1 MSYELVSRMS
11 WYPESDETLVHR
23 GRVSFATGRA
33 EKVAGMRWFRDETGR
48 DLGAEL
54 PGWPEGPVY
63 TPRSDA
69 TARTNKAVWG
79 IGKAVVVV
87 AAMAINAVS
96 NANPDVDLG
105 DGARPTDPARE
116 AEDFPVLVAAA
127 GTLARTLPYQLDP
140 DRRGKLYTT
149 ELAVTDRRLVV
160 LWTNVGAGVAP
171 VLLWEAPRDVLD
183 TVVKH
188 AFGSTGSDVSF
199 VFTDGSR
206 ARLALE
212 SPAVA
217 IQLTHELCPAARV
230 EMSELALK
238 KLKSRAEPTKLEHIW
253 EAVTQDD
260 GEVLAQRVLFVK
272 GKQLRTRHYHITE
285 WVGEQPGDPDDSS
298 D

>member
-1 MSYELVSRMS
+1 MS
-11 WYPESDETLVHR
+11 WYPEPDETVVHR
-23 GRVSFATGRA
+23 GRASFATGRA

-87 AAMAINAVS
+87 AAMAVNAVS

-116 AEDFPVLVAAA
+116 TEDFPVLVAAA
-127 GTLARTLPYQLDP
+127 GTLARTLPHRLDP

-160 LWTNVGAGVAP
+160 VGTDVGAGQAP

-188 AFGSTGSDVSF
+188 AFGSAGSDVSF

-206 ARLALE
+206 ARLALQDV
-212 SPAVA
+212 AAA

-230 EMSELALK
+230 GLAEEVVK
-238 KLKSRAEPTKLEHIW
+238 KLEPKHEKLPADHHW
-253 EAVTQDD
+253 EAVRQDN
-260 GEVLAQRVLFVK
+260 GRVVAQLVFRAR
-272 GKQLRTRHYHITE
+272 GKVFRSKQKDVTK
-285 WVGEQPGDPDDSS
+285 WVDAAAG
-298 D
+298 